1 MEIAQKREAAKM
13 APKLA
18 TPPKPYT
25 PKELSTEE
33 LVPMI
38 GKEGKT
44 YVKFPIRNSVY
55 TRITGSLDAL
65 GIKAANANPGTRT
78 SVVDFRGNHKKVLR
92 VPVYLP
98 Q

>member
-1 MEIAQKREAAKM
+1 MTK
-13 APKLA
+13 KLA

-38 GKEGKT
+38 GNEGKT

-55 TRITGSLDAL
+55 TRITKKLGLKPRPSRTAL
-65 GIKAANANPGTRT
+65 ISFITVKI
-78 SVVDFRGNHKKVLR
+78 
-92 VPVYLP
+92 Y
-98 Q
+98 